1 MKWMIWSMVDWNIYV
16 IEEIIGI
23 LVGKELGL

>member
-1 MKWMIWSMVDWNIYV
+1 MEWMIWSMVDLNIYV

-23 LVGKELGL
+23 LVGKELGF

>member
-1 MKWMIWSMVDWNIYV
+1 MEWMIWSMVDWNIYV

-23 LVGKELGL
+23 LVWKELGL

>member
-1 MKWMIWSMVDWNIYV
+1 MKWMIWSMVDLNIYV

-23 LVGKELGL
+23 LVGKELGF